1 VGRVFFLFWGESQQD
16 LRNFIFRLEINGER
30 LVSADGPLFP
40 VVF

>member
-1 VGRVFFLFWGESQQD
+1 VGSVFFLFWGESQQD
-16 LRNFIFRLEINGER
+16 SSNFIFSLEINRER